1 MVALRSKAM
10 ETKDFSAVD
19 ELKAALADAGVDVRV
34 SKSGVDLV
42 PSERFDSAKLWKI
55 ERNRETEV

>member
-1 MVALRSKAM
+1 MKTAL
-10 ETKDFSAVD
+10 T
-19 ELKAALADAGVDVRV
+19 DAGVDVRM